1 MIESKDPDAVRLDEL
16 AWTDVGGCLED
27 IEVRAACSHGRWLPQ
42 GEERDRQRELAMLD
56 WYPELAAGGLA

>member
-27 IEVRAACSHGRWLPQ
+27 IEVRAACSHFTSLSLRLRRRRRFW
-42 GEERDRQRELAMLD
+42 
-56 WYPELAAGGLA
+56 LAAPQAVG